1 MGIPLRIRN
10 GKLVVES
17 SPGRKKKLPGAPKL
31 ATSHRKPNSG
41 VKTEIYFPN
50 GKKPKMR
57 LSTSHRD
64 ADKLAGRKRIQR
76 NWRVIDLDKLATRRE
91 TGQQM
96 ITLRDATLPGSIAGR
111 TIRLA
116 RMNAE
121 KHYGRPLPE
130 ESYAL
135 VRAEDWRAV
144 RHLKKWPVDEDA
156 EEDKSEDLSTCLD
169 MVSAIC

>member
-17 SPGRKKKLPGAPKL
+17 SPWRKKKLPGAPKL
-31 ATSHRKPNSG
+31 AISHRKPDSG
-41 VKTEIYFPN
+41 AKMETYFPN
-50 GKKPKMR
+50 GKKQKMR
-57 LSTSHRD
+57 LSVSHRD
-64 ADKLAGRKRIQR
+64 ADKLAGRKRMQR

-96 ITLRDATLPGSIAGR
+96 MTIRDATLPGSIAGR

-121 KHYGRPLPE
+121 KHYGRPLSE
-130 ESYAL
+130 EDYAL
-135 VRAEDWRAV
+135 VRAEDWRGV
-144 RHLKKWPVDEDA
+144 RHLKRWPIEEGD
-156 EEDKSEDLSTCLD
+156 EEDKSEDFSTCMDLL
-169 MVSAIC
+169 SAIC